1 MKSSQQRGVYE
12 YPRGSGK
19 FWIQYFESGRRH
31 RELIGPEKLAIAVRE
46 KRMTEIREN
55 RYFPELRR
63 RKVLFSQLCDDFE
76 QHKPEHWSG
85 GMLSNV
91 RAWFASVPAALI
103 SPQQIGQKLNEMV
116 ANGSSPATANR
127 YRAIASAVFSWAIT
141 NGKIISNPARM
152 VALRRESNSRIRFL
166 SDEEEKRLREAA
178 RIAGLGAEAE
188 LDLALHTGM
197 RRGEQYELTWDRVDM
212 KNGLLTLLKTKSGEA
227 RHIPLNEVA
236 RAALKTL
243 RVINKGARVCNFM
256 EPRPWFDDARIA
268 AKLPDFKWHDLR
280 HTFASRLVMAGV
292 DLRTVQELM
301 GHKSITMTVRYAHL
315 SPKHTQ
321 SAVDRLAGPAIKTAT
336 ATFEKKRKWTAS
348 A

>member
-1 MKSSQQRGVYE
+1 MKSTTRGVYE
-12 YPRGSGK
+12 YPKGSGK

-31 RELIGPEKLAIAVRE
+31 RELIGTEKLAIAVRE

-76 QHKPEHWSG
+76 KHKPDHWSG

-91 RAWFASVPAALI
+91 RAWFGSMPAALI
-103 SPQQIGQKLNEMV
+103 SPQQIGEKLNQMV
-116 ANGSSPATANR
+116 ASGSSPATANR
-127 YRAIASAVFSWAIT
+127 YRAIASAIFSWAIT
-141 NGKIISNPARM
+141 NGKTTSNPAKL
-152 VALRRESNSRIRFL
+152 VPLRRENNSRTRFL
-166 SDEEEKRLREAA
+166 LDAEEKRLREAA
-178 RIAGLGAEAE
+178 RAAGFGAEAE
-188 LDLALHTGM
+188 MDLALHTGM
-197 RRGEQYELTWDRVDM
+197 RRSEQYSLTWQHVDLA
-212 KNGLLTLLKTKSGEA
+212 NGILTLLKTKPGEK
-227 RHIPLNEVA
+227 RYIPINDVA

-243 RVINKGARVCNFM
+243 RAINKGSRVCGFM

-292 DLRTVQELM
+292 DLRTVQELL
-301 GHKSITMTVRYAHL
+301 GHQSITMTVRYAHL
-315 SPKHTQ
+315 SAPHTKN
-321 SAVDRLAGPAIKTAT
+321 AVDRLAGPATKTAT
-336 ATFEKKRKWTAS
+336 ATFETKRKRAAS